1 MGDSKVLSLD
11 KLLSSSH
18 HFIQEPVFVSYAMTK
33 CQRRMTSGKIGSGSF
48 FVILSSESAPIVV
61 GPVVRQRIMECDGG
75 EGEEGKLRGGRRR
88 KRERRGER
96 ERSRDGDIR
105 LGTSYA
111 FRVHLQ

>member
-1 MGDSKVLSLD
+1 MPEEDDVRKDSFWLMLCD
-11 KLLSSSH
+11 
-18 HFIQEPVFVSYAMTK
+18 TK
-33 CQRRMTSGKIGSGSF
+33 FRVGT
-48 FVILSSESAPIVV
+48 IVV

-75 EGEEGKLRGGRRR
+75 EGEEGKLRGGRRG

-96 ERSRDGDIR
+96 ERRRDGVIR